1 MAIHVY
7 LNRVD
12 FPPILG
18 PVTNKV
24 LAGSISV
31 LIWVELE
38 IKCYLIHGWTISIS
52 LINGLHLIFPYSS
65 ISSMIS
71 GQQLFLLR
79 LAAYASDYKQ
89 SNS

>member
-1 MAIHVY
+1 MAMHVY

-18 PVTNKV
+18 PVTNNV
-24 LAGSISV
+24 LAGSIWV
-31 LIWVELE
+31 FIWVELE
-38 IKCYLIHGWTISIS
+38 IKLDLQHGWIISIS
-52 LINGLHLIFPYSS
+52 LINGLHLIFPSSS

-71 GQQLFLLR
+71 GQQLFLFKL
-79 LAAYASDYKQ
+79 LAYASDYKQ